1 MTSNPL
7 SRFLLIEPNNLYNE
21 PSSLSPQHQVQQSIK
36 SLECK
41 TMQAAGGGGGGG
53 QAFGHA
59 TGEKQK
65 ASKVFGRARRLLWE
79 LLGQEFFRR
88 GEWKLCFDKKAS
100 WPRSLTPNGLALTFR
115 EYTGNEVLEYSGHS
129 EGSWPISIYQFHL
142 NDLLLL
148 IDQSEPVALG
158 FQEDGRRSS
167 HLLGPQLGSTHMQW
181 DG

>member
-65 ASKVFGRARRLLWE
+65 ASKVFGRVRRLLWE

-88 GEWKLCFDKKAS
+88 ENGNFALIKRHPGRGAS
-100 WPRSLTPNGLALTFR
+100 PPNGLALTFR

-129 EGSWPISIYQFHL
+129 EGS
-142 NDLLLL
+142 
-148 IDQSEPVALG
+148 
-158 FQEDGRRSS
+158 
-167 HLLGPQLGSTHMQW
+167 
-181 DG
+181 